1 MSRGKASES
10 EKVNRNRWKGKS
22 KMPVGEVKN
31 LVNKLEVEVESASL
45 SIVLQFH
52 LVSGARQGRHPEG
65 GSVRSPPPPRPPR
78 LHQHR
83 PHTLVALH
91 CPP

>member
-1 MSRGKASES
+1 M
-10 EKVNRNRWKGKS
+10 NTNRWKGKS

-31 LVNKLEVEVESASL
+31 LVNKLEVEVGSASL

>member
-10 EKVNRNRWKGKS
+10 EKVNRWKGKS

-31 LVNKLEVEVESASL
+31 LVNKLEVEVGSASL

>member
-1 MSRGKASES
+1 
-10 EKVNRNRWKGKS
+10 
-22 KMPVGEVKN
+22 MPVGEVKN
-31 LVNKLEVEVESASL
+31 LVNKLEVEVGSASI
-45 SIVLQFH
+45 SIVLQFQ
-52 LVSGARQGRHPEG
+52 LVSKLNCLSGARQGRHPEG